1 MTTQKIKY
9 SQVFDKFDDWLK
21 NASLDQRIIEPTA
34 MNLATVGL
42 DMMPSNRMVL
52 LKKYDHLGFCFFTNL
67 NSRKAKEIFL
77 NPKVSLCFYWGVLG
91 RQIRIQ
97 GNAKLVENIEADQ
110 YFSTRPRD
118 SQIGAWASHQSSE
131 MNDRSDFEKNIEYFQ
146 NKFKDQQVI
155 RPEFWSGFRVEPIL
169 IEFWSE
175 GKFRLHTREL
185 FEKFEDGWVTKLLY
199 P

>member
-9 SQVFDKFDDWLK
+9 HQPFDKFDEWFK
-21 NASLDQRIIEPTA
+21 SASIDQRIVEPTA
-34 MNLATVGL
+34 MNLATVGC

-52 LKKYDHLGFCFFTNL
+52 LKKYDYLGFCFFTNL
-67 NSRKAKEIFL
+67 KSRKATEIFL

-97 GNAKLVENIEADQ
+97 GNAKLVEKVEADQ

-118 SQIGAWASHQSSE
+118 SQIGAWASNQSSE
-131 MNDRSDFEKNIEYFQ
+131 IQTYGDFEKNIENYQKQFA
-146 NKFKDQQVI
+146 NQQVP
-155 RPEFWSGFRVEPIL
+155 RPDFWSGFRVEPML

-185 FEKFEDGWVTKLLY
+185 YEKFEDGWVMKLLY